1 MPKITVDKADLER
14 LAGQTYST
22 ESLSAALETAKA
34 EIDSAEGD
42 ALRIQLKD
50 TNRPDLWSAEGLARL
65 LKSHREAMAGN
76 GSSAP
81 YPFFDAQRAEREVIV
96 DPGLQHIRPYIAA
109 FACEGIRLDEPALK
123 ALIEAQEKLADGY
136 GRGRSAVAI
145 GIYDASDIA
154 YPVRYDAVDPD
165 ATAFVPL
172 EFERA
177 MTLRQVLSDH
187 PTGRAY
193 SHLLAGKDRFPLIR
207 DSRGEVLSM
216 PPVINSQTLGRVEVG
231 DAFLFC
237 EATGPELDAILLSMA
252 IMAANMADRGG
263 TIHPVTTRYPYDTP
277 RGRALTC
284 PYDLTEP
291 MRVDV
296 REIHTVVGSHIEMAQ
311 IQTALNA
318 MGYRDIALG
327 NRTVTARP
335 APYRD
340 DILHSV
346 DIVEDVVI
354 GVGYD
359 AFEPEMPRDF
369 TLGKAAPEEDLSD
382 RFRQLMVGS
391 GFQEVFLSILCSQR
405 EQTEDMNNP
414 DAQLISI
421 SNPMSESYGALRASL
436 LPGLLKT
443 EAASRRA
450 RYPHRIF
457 EVGEVGT
464 PAPDENY
471 GTRTDIHL
479 CALEAS
485 DEANL
490 SGIQSYL
497 EVLAYYFNFDYTIAP
512 IDHPTFLPGRSG
524 EIRNGERAYGLIGEI
539 HPHVLETWGIT
550 YPVSAFEIDLLI
562 AEKSNRGCPTP
573 PNSLR

>member
-1 MPKITVDKADLER
+1 MPKITVDKTDLER
-14 LAGQTYST
+14 LAGRAYSL

-34 EIDSAEGD
+34 EIDAAEGD

-50 TNRPDLWSAEGLARL
+50 TNRPDLWSTEGLARL
-65 LKSHREAMAGN
+65 LKSHRDAMAGN
-76 GSSAP
+76 GASAP
-81 YPFFDAQRAEREVIV
+81 YPFFDARRAEREILV
-96 DPGLQHIRPYIAA
+96 DSGLQHIRPYIAA
-109 FACEGIRLDEPALK
+109 FACEGIQIDDAALK

-154 YPVRYDAVDPD
+154 YPVRYDAADPD

-177 MTLRQVLSDH
+177 MTLRQILSGH

-193 SHLLAGKDRFPLIR
+193 AHLLDGKDRFPLIR

-231 DAFLFC
+231 DTFLFC

-263 TIHPVTTRYPYDTP
+263 RIHPVTTRYPYDTP
-277 RGRALTC
+277 RGRTQTC

-296 REIHTVVGSHIEMAQ
+296 REISKVVGADIEMAR

-318 MGYRDIALG
+318 MGYRDIAIEEQAV
-327 NRTVTARP
+327 NARP

-340 DILHSV
+340 DILHPV

-354 GVGYD
+354 GIGYD

-369 TLGKAAPEEDLSD
+369 TLGKAAPEEDLAD
-382 RFRQLMVGS
+382 RFRQHLVGS
-391 GFQEVFLSILCSQR
+391 GFQEVFLSILCSR
-405 EQTEDMNNP
+405 KEQTEDMNDP
-414 DAQLISI
+414 ESRIIAI
-421 SNPMSESYGALRASL
+421 SNPMSESYSAIRASL

-457 EVGEVGT
+457 EVGEVGAF
-464 PAPDENY
+464 APGENY

-479 CALEAS
+479 CAFEAS
-485 DEANL
+485 EEANL

-497 EVLAYYFNFDYTIAP
+497 EVLAYYFNFDYAIAP

-524 EIRNGERAYGLIGEI
+524 EIRVGEDIYGLIGEI
-539 HPHVLETWGIT
+539 HPLVLETWGIN
-550 YPVSAFEIDLLI
+550 YPVSAFEVDIRI
-562 AEKSNRGCPTP
+562 GKATP
-573 PNSLR
+573 D

>member
-1 MPKITVDKADLER
+1 MPKITVDKSDLER
-14 LAGQTYST
+14 LAGQAYSL

-34 EIDSAEGD
+34 EIDAAEGD
-42 ALRIQLKD
+42 TLRVQLKD
-50 TNRPDLWSAEGLARL
+50 TNRPDLWSTEGLARL
-65 LKSHREAMAGN
+65 LKSHREASQPGY
-76 GSSAP
+76 S
-81 YPFFDAQRAEREVIV
+81 FFAQEGIPPTAREREVIV
-96 DPGLQHIRPYIAA
+96 DPGLQNIRPYIAA
-109 FACEGIRLDEPALK
+109 FACAGIQVDEAALD

-136 GRGRSAVAI
+136 GRGRSAVAM

-172 EFERA
+172 EFERE
-177 MTLRQVLSDH
+177 MTLRQILSDH
-187 PTGRAY
+187 PTGQTYA
-193 SHLLAGKDRFPLIR
+193 HLLDGKDQFPLIR
-207 DSRGEVLSM
+207 DARGEVLSM

-237 EATGPELDAILLSMA
+237 EATGPELDAILLSVA
-252 IMAANMADRGG
+252 IMAVNMADRGG
-263 TIHPVTTRYPYDTP
+263 AIYPVTVRYPYDTP
-277 RGRALTC
+277 RGQTLIC
-284 PYDLTEP
+284 PCDLTQP
-291 MRVDV
+291 WQVDV
-296 REIHTVVGSHIEMAQ
+296 QEIHKVVGSHISMDE

-318 MGYRDIALG
+318 MGYRDIDIREQTI
-327 NRTVTARP
+327 NARP

-340 DILHSV
+340 DILHPI

-369 TLGKAAPEEDLSD
+369 SIGKAAPQEDLSD
-382 RFRQLMVGS
+382 QFRDLMVGS
-391 GFQEVFLSILCSQR
+391 GFQEVFLPILCSQK
-405 EQTEDMNNP
+405 EQTLDMNNP
-414 DAQLISI
+414 DAQMISI
-421 SNPMSESYGALRASL
+421 SNPMSESYSALRGSL

-457 EVGEVGT
+457 EVGEVGVL
-464 PAPDENY
+464 APSENY

-485 DEANL
+485 DDANL
-490 SGIQSYL
+490 SAIQSYL
-497 EVLAYYFNFDYTIAP
+497 EVLSYYFHFDYTIAP

-524 EIRNGERAYGLIGEI
+524 EICVGENAYGIIGEI
-539 HPHVLETWGIT
+539 HPRVLETWSIN
-550 YPVSAFEIDLLI
+550 YPVSAFEVDICI
-562 AEKSNRGCPTP
+562 AESK
-573 PNSLR
+573 

>member
-65 LKSHREAMAGN
+65 LKSHREALAGN

-123 ALIEAQEKLADGY
+123 ALIESQEKLADGY

-145 GIYDASDIA
+145 GIYDAADIA

-177 MTLRQVLSDH
+177 MTLRQILSDH
-187 PTGRAY
+187 PTGRTY

-263 TIHPVTTRYPYDTP
+263 IIHPVTTRYPYDTP

-291 MRVDV
+291 MQVDV
-296 REIHTVVGSHIEMAQ
+296 REIHKVVGAHIEMAQ

-327 NRTVTARP
+327 KRTVTARP

-340 DILHSV
+340 DILHPV

-359 AFEPEMPRDF
+359 AFDPEMPRDF
-369 TLGKAAPEEDLSD
+369 TLGKAAPEEALSD
-382 RFRQLMVGS
+382 QFRQLMVGS

-405 EQTEDMNNP
+405 EQTEAMNNP

-421 SNPMSESYGALRASL
+421 SNPMSESYSALRASL

-457 EVGEVGT
+457 EVGEVGI
-464 PAPDENY
+464 PAPEETY

-539 HPHVLETWGIT
+539 HPQVLETWGIT
-550 YPVSAFEIDLLI
+550 YPISAFELDLLI
-562 AEKSNRGCPTP
+562 AKKATPDERG
-573 PNSLR
+573 

>member
-1 MPKITVDKADLER
+1 MPKITVDKPDLER
-14 LAGQTYST
+14 LAGQAYSL

-34 EIDSAEGD
+34 EIDAVEGD

-50 TNRPDLWSAEGLARL
+50 TNRPDLWSTEGLARL
-65 LKSHREAMAGN
+65 LKSHRDN
-76 GSSAP
+76 AP
-81 YPFFDAQRAEREVIV
+81 PDYSFFHPQIGRHAEREVIV

-109 FACEGIRLDEPALK
+109 FACEGISIDEAALK

-154 YPVRYDAVDPD
+154 YPVRYDAADPD
-165 ATAFVPL
+165 AAAFVPL
-172 EFERA
+172 EFERE
-177 MTLRQVLSDH
+177 MTLRQILSDH
-187 PTGRAY
+187 PTGRTY

-207 DSRGEVLSM
+207 DSRCEVLSM

-231 DAFLFC
+231 DSFLFC

-263 TIHPVTTRYPYDTP
+263 RIHPVTTRYPYDTP
-277 RGRALTC
+277 HGRTLTC
-284 PYDLTEP
+284 PYDLTAP
-291 MRVDV
+291 MQVDI
-296 REIHTVVGSHIEMAQ
+296 REIYKVVGSHISTDR
-311 IQTALNA
+311 IQMALNA
-318 MGYRDIALG
+318 LGYRDIAVG
-327 NRTVTARP
+327 KQTVNARP

-340 DILHSV
+340 DILHPI

-354 GVGYD
+354 GIGYD
-359 AFEPEMPRDF
+359 TFEPEMPRDF
-369 TLGKAAPEEDLSD
+369 TLGKAAPEEDLAD

-391 GFQEVFLSILCSQR
+391 GFQEVFLSILCSRQ
-405 EQTEDMNNP
+405 EQTEDMNDP
-414 DAQLISI
+414 DAQIVAI
-421 SNPMSESYGALRASL
+421 SNPMSESYSAIRASL

-457 EVGEVGT
+457 EVGEVGVL
-464 PAPDENY
+464 APDENY

-497 EVLAYYFNFDYTIAP
+497 EVLAYYFNFDYTLAP
-512 IDHPTFLPGRSG
+512 IDHPTFSPGRSG
-524 EIRNGERAYGLIGEI
+524 EIRIGERVYGLIGEI
-539 HPHVLETWGIT
+539 HPIVLETWGIN
-550 YPVSAFEIDLLI
+550 YPVSAFEIDILI
-562 AEKSNRGCPTP
+562 ADRIADERRKGAQCV
-573 PNSLR
+573 